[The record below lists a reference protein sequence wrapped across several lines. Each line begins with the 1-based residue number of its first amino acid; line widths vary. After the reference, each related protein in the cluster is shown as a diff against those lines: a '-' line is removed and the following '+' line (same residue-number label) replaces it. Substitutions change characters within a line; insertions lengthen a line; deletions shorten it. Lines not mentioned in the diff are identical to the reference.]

1 MEVITEVMKAGDAG
15 RGQNAKTAE
24 KPGAHGS
31 THRKRIRGSS
41 VNCFPA
47 SQMTLP
53 TA

>member
-31 THRKRIRGSS
+31 THRKRKLEAVLST
-41 VNCFPA
+41 A
-47 SQMTLP
+47 SLP
-53 TA
+53 VR